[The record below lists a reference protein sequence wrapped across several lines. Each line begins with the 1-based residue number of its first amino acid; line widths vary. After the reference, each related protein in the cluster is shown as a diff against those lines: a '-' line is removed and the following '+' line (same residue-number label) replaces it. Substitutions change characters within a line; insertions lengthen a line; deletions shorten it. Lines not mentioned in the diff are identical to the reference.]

1 MIQVLERAKY
11 DHRKIRYTTLKVSL
25 KPLVCPGVGNLNN
38 MPAHMALPGRDGKNI
53 LSDALSAVAVSSGG
67 ENFLVVF
74 YFYWGLHELIT
85 GAWRYTQVLFSK

>member
-38 MPAHMALPGRDGKNI
+38 MPMDMALPGRYGKNLLADD
-53 LSDALSAVAVSSGG
+53 LSDAAVYAGG
-67 ENFLVVF
+67 ENLLLVF
-74 YFYWGLHELIT
+74 I
-85 GAWRYTQVLFSK
+85 FSIVCMN